1 MTAPP
6 ATDIPSLLGLLAS
19 RGDRPALS
27 FYRGKALEGRLS
39 YGELVARVE
48 AVAGALHARCGV
60 RSGDR
65 VAILS
70 PNRLEI
76 PVLVLALLRLGAV
89 VVPLNPAASAEDG
102 TYVLRHAA
110 ARRAASLPCAGARLR
125 TDDRADHRRPPGFHG
140 ATGAVHVVPGDPDG
154 SGGSLERRARLVADV
169 ARRRRHTRQ
178 GALAASPDGVL

>member
-1 MTAPP
+1 MSAPP
-6 ATDIPSLLGLLAS
+6 ATDMPSLLGLLAS

-48 AVAGALHARCGV
+48 AVAGALHARFGV

-89 VVPLNPAASAEDG
+89 VVPLNPTAAPEDWA
-102 TYVLRHAA
+102 YELRH
-110 ARRAASLPCAGARLR
+110 SGARGVIGTRELLDR
-125 TDDRADHRRPPGFHG
+125 VEAPGQHWVVDDLGDLEGEAPRA
-140 ATGAVHVVPGDPDG
+140 V
-154 SGGSLERRARLVADV
+154 
-169 ARRRRHTRQ
+169 
-178 GALAASPDGVL
+178 